1 MKVAVVVAEQK
12 GTHMKLVTTSE
23 LENRSVEALTLIFH
37 DFAKRLPRTEVGSI
51 EHAKCIG
58 SLQNI
63 QRAMAR
69 RA

>member
-1 MKVAVVVAEQK
+1 
-12 GTHMKLVTTSE
+12 MKLVTTSE
-23 LENRSVEALTLIFH
+23 LENRSVETLTLIFH
-37 DFAKRLPRTEVGSI
+37 DFAKLLPRTEVGSI